1 MIKIKVITGNK
12 AKLTEAEKKA
22 GVNAFEKEFND
33 TLAEMHEK
41 GLQVSTVHFTGSE
54 EPCALVLY
62 TGTITAPNLVI
73 SK

>member
-12 AKLTEAEKKA
+12 AKLTDAEKKA
-22 GVNAFEKEFND
+22 GDNAFEKEFND

-41 GLQVSTVHFTGSE
+41 QLQVSNVHFIGTE
-54 EPCALVLY
+54 EPCAIVLY
-62 TGTITAPNLVI
+62 TGTIAAPGLVI